1 MVATGTNGV
10 TNESNPATPVNST
23 SNNTNIEPITKNRN
37 SISNNPISPSTSIAA
52 STTAQV
58 PPKGIMNTSGTSGAI
73 VSNTP
78 SGIRKIPT
86 VTFSDPKKVVVTP
99 LQQHIQQHKEQQ
111 RELKEQKEQQ
121 RELKEQKEQQRE
133 LKEQKEQ
140 QKNELKGQKANTSG
154 LNNEDID
161 NDAKKILHQKQKN
174 IIDNMELGAKAN
186 ESILQKD
193 TLKSSPVSFQLVS
206 PTGSS
211 GSLTSSNVNS
221 LKDGESYHLEKN
233 LAKEPFFSNQ
243 QPQGTLRKDTITSES
258 GNIKFQI
265 PQRTASFKEHS
276 QQVSSPLKNESTN
289 NVSGRE
295 GGRSSSITNI
305 NNQKLQSPLSSVATT
320 STTNDGVGAPV
331 VLSTSSD
338 FVPTVS
344 NTNATL
350 ENETAKETSEPPKT
364 SEIMNLCGK
373 ETVKNIHPSLPLDDG
388 RLHVLLGACGSLS
401 VLKLKMLIK
410 KLEDVYGGQ
419 KKVAIQVIVTD
430 NAERLLYKRHQE
442 RQLMKEQ
449 KELKQQKMSSEQQ
462 ALKDETPELLPAI
475 SEKAPTKQ
483 TGTIGNSKHSLDLPP
498 HIQVWKDSDEWDVW
512 QSRTDPVL
520 HIELRRWADI
530 LVVAPM
536 TANTLSKIA
545 LGLCD
550 NLLTNVIRAWNPS
563 SPILLAPSMVS
574 QSYNSVI
581 TKRHL
586 KFIKDEMPWITVFKP
601 AEKIMGVHGDIG
613 LGGMMD
619 PHEIVNKIVK
629 ELGISDDEE
638 DEEEEE
644 EEEEEEVEEKKK
656 NERKEEGE
664 ENDKG
669 EIADTSKNGAS
680 DKNEIKD
687 QEKSGVVS
695 SVNNRVTL
703 KKDPN
708 EEEEEDDD
716 DDSDDYDDDDDDDDE
731 EDEEDEDEIMDE
743 EDELDEFEIEQ
754 KEKQLN
760 AEANMEVK

>member
-1 MVATGTNGV
+1 MSDNLNNLNKMVATGTNGV

-23 SNNTNIEPITKNRN
+23 SSNTNIEPIIKNRN

-121 RELKEQKEQQRE
+121 
-133 LKEQKEQ
+133 
-140 QKNELKGQKANTSG
+140 KNELKGQKANTTG

-174 IIDNMELGAKAN
+174 LIDNKELGAKPN

-193 TLKSSPVSFQLVS
+193 TLKSSPVSFQLAS

-233 LAKEPFFSNQ
+233 LSKEPFFSNQ
-243 QPQGTLRKDTITSES
+243 QPQGTLRKDTLTSES

-320 STTNDGVGAPV
+320 TTTTNNNGGGAPV
-331 VLSTSSD
+331 VSSTSSD

-350 ENETAKETSEPPKT
+350 ENETPKETSEPPKT

-373 ETVKNIHPSLPLDDG
+373 DTVKNIHPSLPLDDG

-462 ALKDETPELLPAI
+462 VSKDETPELLPAI

-638 DEEEEE
+638 EEEDEEDEEEEE
-644 EEEEEEVEEKKK
+644 EEEEEKKK
-656 NERKEEGE
+656 NERKEEGK
-664 ENDKG
+664 ENDKA
-669 EIADTSKNGAS
+669 EVADTSKNGVS

-703 KKDPN
+703 KKEPN
-708 EEEEEDDD
+708 AEEEEDDDEDDD
-716 DDSDDYDDDDDDDDE
+716 DDSDDYDDD
-731 EDEEDEDEIMDE
+731 DEEDEDEIMDE

-760 AEANMEVK
+760 AETNVEVK